1 MTHETRPLSG
11 PPSSGRATTDRKLAA
26 LPARSSSPTEGMTMD
41 VTRRMFAR
49 IGVLALALAT
59 LVTDSPEPID

>member
-1 MTHETRPLSG
+1 MY
-11 PPSSGRATTDRKLAA
+11 
-26 LPARSSSPTEGMTMD
+26 

-59 LVTDSPEPID
+59 LVTDSPEPTD